1 MNEGKKKKH
10 KNKQEYVLTKLPACQ
25 ETDLKFQCLVDL
37 NTIFPYYVANTI
49 L

>member
-1 MNEGKKKKH
+1 MNKKT
-10 KNKQEYVLTKLPACQ
+10 NKQKKTEYVLTKLPACQ
-25 ETDLKFQCLVDL
+25 ETDLKFQCTVDL

>member
-1 MNEGKKKKH
+1 MKEKKQQQQKKT
-10 KNKQEYVLTKLPACQ
+10 EYVLTKLPACQ
-25 ETDLKFQCLVDL
+25 ETDLKFQCMVDL

>member
-1 MNEGKKKKH
+1 MNKKTKTKK
-10 KNKQEYVLTKLPACQ
+10 NPEYVLTKLAACQ
-25 ETDLKFQCLVDL
+25 ETDLKFQCTVDL